1 LQNYLGK
8 TKVVTELKK
17 TREHRYDRFE
27 SVRSEWKIYGD
38 VDIFQVHNVM
48 TELINR
54 MTEGQPENVR
64 LQISL
69 ENAQN
74 NRIIETKL
82 MSKHEVIEKAVEWRN
97 LYIDYYDMKMEDITF
112 KLLTIQT
119 TTGGRVNKIITVD
132 SKRSIIQIRN
142 KDTMCLSRATIAV
155 GLAVNNRETLQDMFR
170 NKLTEDDLKQINKT
184 KQTKSP
190 KMKVYYLIMK
200 RNT

>member
-1 LQNYLGK
+1 M
-8 TKVVTELKK
+8 KK

-97 LYIDYYDMKMEDITF
+97 LYIDYYDMKVEDITF